1 MRRCLSKFT
10 PRATL
15 KIALSCLFLVGSL
28 AACNGENKKSASS
41 NELTSDQLSVE
52 QGVTDVAPTGGKAV
66 VYQVFTRLFGNKNT
80 TNKAWGTIEDNG
92 IGKFSDFTDTAL
104 KGIKE
109 LGVSHIWYTGVPHHA
124 LIGDYTEFGISNDD
138 PDVVKGRAGSP
149 YSVKDY
155 YSVNPDLADDPAKRV
170 AEFEALI
177 ARTHQQNMKVIID
190 IVPNHIARDYQS
202 LGKPKGIRDF
212 GVDDDTSV
220 EFSANND
227 FYYVVGEDF
236 KVPKSEQGY
245 VPLNGEKHSL
255 SDGLF
260 NESPAKWTGNGSRA
274 AQPNISDWYET
285 VKVNY
290 GVRPDGSYT
299 FTQLPESYRFKN
311 FQAHAAFWADKNVPN
326 SWKKFRDIT
335 QYWLAKGV
343 DGFRYDMAEMVP
355 VEFWS
360 YLNSSIKMTNSEAF
374 ILAEV
379 YNPKQYRNYIQLGKM
394 DYLYDKVDFYDRLKD
409 IMQGHG
415 NTDDLAHIQQRYA
428 DIEEHLLHFLEN
440 HDEQRIASIGFAGNA
455 EKAKPA
461 MVVSTLIS
469 RAPTMIYFGQEVG
482 EDGSEETG
490 FGDPTRTTIF
500 DYAGVPAHQ
509 RWMNNGKFDGGQ
521 LSDDEKNLRDF
532 YQRLLNISAENS
544 AMQGQYAN
552 LHEVNRKALTTY
564 NHLQFAFSR
573 WSNQE
578 QLIVVSNFDSENS
591 YQYSLKL
598 PKELLGKW
606 QLSSGA
612 YPLTDL
618 LYGEENTL
626 VVNRNNSASI
636 EINIEP
642 LSSFVFQLPVAK

>member
-28 AACNGENKKSASS
+28 AACNGENKKSTSS

-92 IGKFSDFTDTAL
+92 VGKFSDFTDTAL

-190 IVPNHIARDYQS
+190 IVPNHIARDYHS

-415 NTDDLAHIQQRYA
+415 NTDDLANIQQRYA

-521 LSDDEKNLRDF
+521 LSNDEKNLRDF
-532 YQRLLNISAENS
+532 YQRLLFLVGQIKSNSLLSVIS
-544 AMQGQYAN
+544 
-552 LHEVNRKALTTY
+552 
-564 NHLQFAFSR
+564 
-573 WSNQE
+573 
-578 QLIVVSNFDSENS
+578 IVKIV
-591 YQYSLKL
+591 
-598 PKELLGKW
+598 
-606 QLSSGA
+606 
-612 YPLTDL
+612 
-618 LYGEENTL
+618 
-626 VVNRNNSASI
+626 
-636 EINIEP
+636 INIH
-642 LSSFVFQLPVAK
+642 